1 MGVAIV
7 FVTLFLQEEGTK
19 MNNSARALSRL
30 MIGQTRAFRTSAK
43 KLAEVDGAVSPRYY
57 AFKENQKILAEI
69 GEGPPI
75 HEKRGT
81 FAKKSYTVLRNL
93 AVINVLGILYTVW
106 RLH

>member
-69 GEGPPI
+69 GHGKPI
-75 HEKRGT
+75 HEKRGV
-81 FAKKSYTVLRNL
+81 FAKNCMFAL
-93 AVINVLGILYTVW
+93 NVLAGVNVIAIVQFVW
-106 RLH
+106 KLH